1 MLCLK
6 ALNPEDTRQEYQFF
20 QKIQNESGFLNPY
33 YGISYSDFI
42 HQAIP
47 ERINA
52 SKGIG
57 VAEGLVPDTY
67 FFLWEDT
74 RIIGLFKI
82 RHYLNDFLK
91 KDWGHLAYAILPEYR
106 GQGYGTKG
114 LALAIEV
121 CKELLPPDED
131 EIYLSCYLD
140 NTASLKIMLRNGATI
155 HHSNSTDY
163 FTRIKIR

>member
-1 MLCLK
+1 MLYLK
-6 ALNPEDTRQEYQFF
+6 ALNTADTRQEYHFF
-20 QKIQNESGFLNPY
+20 QEIQSESGFLNPY
-33 YGISYSDFI
+33 HGISYSDFV
-42 HQAIP
+42 HQAVP
-47 ERINA
+47 ERIDA
-52 SKGIG
+52 SRGIG

-74 RIIGLFKI
+74 QIVGLFKI

-106 GQGYGTKG
+106 GRGYGTKG
-114 LALAIEV
+114 LALAVEV
-121 CKELLPPDED
+121 CKGLLPPGED

-140 NTASLKIMLRNGATI
+140 NTASLRVMLKNGATI
-155 HHSNSTDY
+155 HHHNSTDY